1 MRIPPTKSQWPVYL
15 ILTTA
20 VFASSL
26 HARSYSEAVSI
37 DFGTGGAQRALGVD
51 EAAGWFNATKWVSA
65 LGHSGSLSNAATSSG
80 NPTQIAVTWS
90 ANNLYQV
97 QDVNT
102 GALGGNYTM
111 MYGYVDTSNTSTTE
125 VRVQNLPARFAA
137 AGYDVIVYVDGSNG
151 PYNRVGRYELI
162 ASDTNSSIKFI
173 KDGAGKS
180 FTGEF
185 IEADSDTPPQTAA
198 SGVPGN
204 MVVFRNVKA
213 HEFTLLARGGPG
225 EAFQRAPISAIQIA
239 KIDDGLIAHYP
250 FKGNANDE
258 SGNSRHG
265 TAVGASLTQD
275 RFGNPDSAYHF
286 NGSSWIETSEYRLL
300 DGADSATISAW
311 VLLESGKEGQLL
323 STGDFRAGYDPI
335 SMYLAEGG
343 TTGTWLHDT
352 VRGNT
357 HEQQVGVAGY
367 KAELPK
373 FLASRWHHFVVA
385 LSREDSRGVVSI
397 YLDGKLAFQR
407 IGTITGANTFE
418 RISYDRNMRFLIGA
432 IEGRPF
438 YSTPGQFWS
447 GKIDDVRIYNRALT
461 QDELRLLYT
470 NEVGMYDGDGDNIP
484 DVYETATG
492 IFVNPTDTGTDPY
505 KDDTDSDGLLD
516 GSETATGVYVSPT
529 DTGTDPNVSD
539 TDQDGLSD
547 GVESHTKVY
556 VGETDTGTDP
566 NNADTSGDSIRDGEA
581 VLWGFNPLG
590 DYSKLISFIK
600 HAAGQSANNRFDLYT
615 TQSISDLNLGNL
627 FVRKFGNTVSLR
639 LQLQMKDDLTGPW
652 QDHSSIPIWID
663 MPTNKGFLRIKAL
676 GPQ

>member
-26 HARSYSEAVSI
+26 HARSYSEAISI

-65 LGHSGSLSNAATSSG
+65 VGHSGSLSNAATSRG

-111 MYGYVDTSNTSTTE
+111 MYGYVDTSDTSTTE

-204 MVVFRNVKA
+204 MVIFRNIKTKD
-213 HEFTLLARGGPG
+213 FKLLARGGPG

-239 KIDDGLIAHYP
+239 KIDDGLIAHYL
-250 FKGNANDE
+250 FNGNADDE
-258 SGNSRHG
+258 SGYGSHATNFGATLTHSRSG
-265 TAVGASLTQD
+265 QAE
-275 RFGNPDSAYHF
+275 SAYSLNGLSSFIQTPVNSNQLPLSFSVWFRPNSLNGVQSIVDSDVWGQFGHSLIIGYRTKDGTLSIQYHNGSYNSGWRPIVGRWHHAVVCYGEGYATLYVDGQQRGQWEYTPALMDGSAFRIGRHNTYDWF
-286 NGSSWIETSEYRLL
+286 NGS
-300 DGADSATISAW
+300 
-311 VLLESGKEGQLL
+311 V
-323 STGDFRAGYDPI
+323 
-335 SMYLAEGG
+335 
-343 TTGTWLHDT
+343 
-352 VRGNT
+352 
-357 HEQQVGVAGY
+357 
-367 KAELPK
+367 
-373 FLASRWHHFVVA
+373 
-385 LSREDSRGVVSI
+385 
-397 YLDGKLAFQR
+397 
-407 IGTITGANTFE
+407 
-418 RISYDRNMRFLIGA
+418 
-432 IEGRPF
+432 
-438 YSTPGQFWS
+438 
-447 GKIDDVRIYNRALT
+447 DDVRFYNRVLSEEDA
-461 QDELRLLYT
+461 RNLYIR
-470 NEVGMYDGDGDNIP
+470 EAGDYDGDDDGLADA
-484 DVYETATG
+484 YETSTG
-492 IFVNPTDTGTDPY
+492 IFVSAVDTGTDPY
-505 KDDTDSDGLLD
+505 KADTDSDGLLD

-529 DTGTDPNVSD
+529 DTGTDPNASD

-547 GVESHTKVY
+547 SVETNTKVY
-556 VGETDTGTDP
+556 VGESDTGTDP

-590 DYSKLISFIK
+590 DYSKVIAFIK
-600 HAAGQSANNRFDLYT
+600 HTAGQSANNRFDLYT

-627 FVRKFGNTVSLR
+627 FVRKSGNTVSLR

-663 MPTNKGFLRIKAL
+663 MPTNKGFLRVKAL